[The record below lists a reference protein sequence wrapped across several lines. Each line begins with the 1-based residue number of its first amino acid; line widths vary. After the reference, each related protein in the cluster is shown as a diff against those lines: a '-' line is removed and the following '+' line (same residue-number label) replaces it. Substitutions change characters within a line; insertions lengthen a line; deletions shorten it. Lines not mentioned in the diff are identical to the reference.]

1 MQNQLIISII
11 SADKP
16 GIIELLSKTIRAN
29 HGNWLGSNFCR
40 LSGQFAGIVE
50 IGVVHE
56 HQQNLIAAIKNLT
69 QHNIQLH
76 IAEGTKDKEQQ
87 CKLATLTVVGND
99 KAGII
104 NQISTRLAEHQVNLL
119 NLKSSCES
127 APNWGSLLF
136 KAEATLEL
144 PTNIDIDDIQE
155 ALEDIANDLVVE
167 INLE

>member
-16 GIIELLSKTIRAN
+16 GIIELLSKTVRAN
-29 HGNWLGSNFCR
+29 HGNWLASNFCR
-40 LSGQFAGIVE
+40 MSGQFAGIVE
-50 IGVVHE
+50 VEVAHE
-56 HQQNLIAAIKNLT
+56 HQTELTNAIQSLT

-76 IAEGTKDKEQQ
+76 IALGAEANNIE
-87 CKLATLTVVGND
+87 CNLAKLTVVGND

-104 NQISTRLAEHQVNLL
+104 NQIATKLAALKVNLL

-127 APNWGSLLF
+127 APNWGSQLF

-144 PTNIDIDDIQE
+144 PSELDIDDVQE